1 MNLGSRWVNGRK
13 MRRGYTTGSCAA
25 AAAKAAVSLLFS
37 IGSQDAA
44 AEAVATKAAG
54 TSAVAKDG
62 AAAGVAAV
70 EIATPAGI
78 ILSLPVCAVERNEQ
92 VVSCAVKKDAGD
104 DPDITDGLLIWASAR
119 RIPEGIKITGGP
131 GVGIVRLPGLSVQPG
146 EPAINPVPRRMIT
159 EEVQKVL
166 PAGEGVEI
174 TISIPGGE
182 EIAQKTFNPRLG
194 IEGGLSVIG
203 TSGLVEPMS
212 EEAWQESL
220 RLELKQ
226 LAARGINRVI
236 LVPGNYGYD
245 FACAALG
252 LKGQPLV
259 KFSNYAGFI
268 LKTAAALEFRE
279 ILLVSDLGKLVK
291 VAAGIF
297 HTHSSVADARM
308 EIMAAYAGA
317 LGAGQ
322 ELIRRVLEMNTTGA
336 ALEVIE
342 EAGIRGLP
350 QMVAER
356 AAKKAAEHI
365 HNRAALGTVVFSGKK
380 LLAMSAKGKKIV
392 ESLRN
397 E

>member
-25 AAAKAAVSLLFS
+25 AASKAAVSLLF
-37 IGSQDAA
+37 GSPDLAA
-44 AEAVATKAAG
+44 A
-54 TSAVAKDG
+54 D
-62 AAAGVAAV
+62 VAAV

-78 ILSLPVCAVERNEQ
+78 VLSLPITAIERKEQ

-104 DPDITDGLLIWASAR
+104 DPDITNGLLIWASAR
-119 RIPEGIKITGGP
+119 KIPEGIKIRGGQ
-131 GVGIVRLPGLSVQPG
+131 GVGIVRLPGLAVQPG
-146 EPAINPVPRRMIT
+146 EPAINPVPLRMIT

-182 EIAQKTFNPRLG
+182 EIALKTFNPRLG

-220 RLELKQ
+220 RLELEQ

-245 FACAALG
+245 FACAELG
-252 LKGQPLV
+252 LKGKPLV

-268 LKTAAALEFRE
+268 LKTAAALGFQE

-342 EAGIRGLP
+342 KAGISGLP

-356 AAKKAAEHI
+356 AAQKAAEHI

-380 LLAMSAKGKKIV
+380 LLAMSAEGKKLV
-392 ESLRN
+392 ESWRN